1 MFARLIAFVATLVA
15 CLSLPATAQVMQ
27 SSTTADLN
35 HRLGPG
41 TQYAVIGVI
50 PRGRWVQVL
59 GCTNPVSWCQVSYAN
74 RTGWASASYLYP
86 RPGTTPPIPLPT
98 PVPPGAFPPSFP
110 APVFPPGAFP
120 PPVFPPPDFAQ
131 PPYPGQPGGIT
142 VVGTLTSE
150 GIECPTMRGDDG
162 RLYTLMG
169 SLGPFGPGSRVR
181 VHGRLAEVSFCMQG
195 GVTIDVQSVQ
205 PASQ

>member
-1 MFARLIAFVATLVA
+1 
-15 CLSLPATAQVMQ
+15 
-27 SSTTADLN
+27 
-35 HRLGPG
+35 
-41 TQYAVIGVI
+41 
-50 PRGRWVQVL
+50 
-59 GCTNPVSWCQVSYAN
+59 
-74 RTGWASASYLYP
+74 
-86 RPGTTPPIPLPT
+86 LPT

-110 APVFPPGAFP
+110 PPL
-120 PPVFPPPDFAQ
+120 FPPPDFAQ
-131 PPYPGQPGGIT
+131 PPFQPPVQPGGIT

-205 PASQ
+205 PAY